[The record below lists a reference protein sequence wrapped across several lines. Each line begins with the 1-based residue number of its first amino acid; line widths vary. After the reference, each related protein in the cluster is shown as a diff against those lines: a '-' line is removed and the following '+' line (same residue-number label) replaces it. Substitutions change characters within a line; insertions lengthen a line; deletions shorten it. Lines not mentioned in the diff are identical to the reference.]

1 MNLSF
6 PLMSRGLSR
15 GAGYIK
21 LQNYRSNIR
30 PGDRN
35 FATLWGTLAASQLD
49 PLKWLY
55 LSCYQ
60 KKKKERNMY
69 EYISTSVFSTRWLWI
84 RNQQLYKSTTD
95 TKSTTLFKNRLS
107 IYFVCSGLW
116 RGALPTR
123 HARPLSRAQFF
134 VNPWTAAHQAPL
146 SMGFPRQEYWTG
158 LPFPPSGDLP
168 VPETEPVSCT
178 PCIGRW
184 VLYHWATWHPLG
196 TWEVL
201 LNK

>member
-1 MNLSF
+1 MNLSS

-60 KKKKERNMY
+60 KKKKKR
-69 EYISTSVFSTRWLWI
+69 
-84 RNQQLYKSTTD
+84 K
-95 TKSTTLFKNRLS
+95 K
-107 IYFVCSGLW
+107 
-116 RGALPTR
+116 
-123 HARPLSRAQFF
+123 
-134 VNPWTAAHQAPL
+134 
-146 SMGFPRQEYWTG
+146 
-158 LPFPPSGDLP
+158 
-168 VPETEPVSCT
+168 ETCMNT
-178 PCIGRW
+178 
-184 VLYHWATWHPLG
+184 
-196 TWEVL
+196 
-201 LNK
+201 

>member
-1 MNLSF
+1 MNLSS

-60 KKKKERNMY
+60 KKKKKKETCMNTY
-69 EYISTSVFSTRWLWI
+69 PLVCLALDDCESEINNYT
-84 RNQQLYKSTTD
+84 NQQLIPNPLHSSRTD
-95 TKSTTLFKNRLS
+95 SPSILFVLGS
-107 IYFVCSGLW
+107 DVVPYLQGMLGHSAEPSSLW
-116 RGALPTR
+116 THGRLPTR
-123 HARPLSRAQFF
+123 LLCPWDFPGKNTGRGCHFLLQGIFLSQRLNLSPAPPALAGGFF
-134 VNPWTAAHQAPL
+134 T
-146 SMGFPRQEYWTG
+146 TG
-158 LPFPPSGDLP
+158 LLD
-168 VPETEPVSCT
+168 
-178 PCIGRW
+178 I
-184 VLYHWATWHPLG
+184 H
-196 TWEVL
+196 
-201 LNK
+201 